1 MHEEATIITTTAA
14 SSKVASNIINNHPHQ
29 SITIDN
35 NNSTS
40 STTTISIV
48 HHLHHHHH
56 SNATV
61 IENFHAS
68 VPTSSTNATAS
79 LDPTSSNNLISQIVS
94 PQTKIFISSNAV
106 EDIVDDHH
114 VILNGAIANPNDP
127 NVLIVGTNS
136 SCDNDK
142 NDLTLNIQNNDLHHM
157 EIEIVENA
165 TIGSIEDDECGDDSD
180 DGGEGEHYF
189 TYLENCVYFAKAI
202 IKLMSLNAR

>member
-35 NNSTS
+35 NNSTT

-61 IENFHAS
+61 IENYSAS
-68 VPTSSTNATAS
+68 IPTSSTNATSS
-79 LDPTSSNNLISQIVS
+79 LDPTTSSNNLISQIVS

-106 EDIVDDHH
+106 DDIVDEHH
-114 VILNGAIANPNDP
+114 VSSVILNGSIANPNDP

-142 NDLTLNIQNNDLHHM
+142 NELTLNLQNNDMHHM

-165 TIGSIEDDECGDDSD
+165 TVGSIEDDDCGDESD
-180 DGGEGEHYF
+180 AGEGEHFFNKKYRKVF
-189 TYLENCVYFAKAI
+189 CKCDY
-202 IKLMSLNAR
+202 

>member
-29 SITIDN
+29 SIAIDN

-61 IENFHAS
+61 IENYNAS
-68 VPTSSTNATAS
+68 VPTSSTNVTT
-79 LDPTSSNNLISQIVS
+79 LDIPTSSNNLISQIVS
-94 PQTKIFISSNAV
+94 PQTKIFISSNNAI
-106 EDIVDDHH
+106 EDIADEHH
-114 VILNGAIANPNDP
+114 VSSVILNGGANPNDDP

-142 NDLTLNIQNNDLHHM
+142 NDLTLNIQNDMHQM

-165 TIGSIEDDECGDDSD
+165 TVGSLEDDDCGDDSD
-180 DGGEGEHYF
+180 AGEGEHF
-189 TYLENCVYFAKAI
+189 
-202 IKLMSLNAR
+202 